1 VTRALSLLLLGSAAI
16 VVAAPAAAQTQDQR
30 QERSKY
36 VQPYIELTQVATADL
51 SNGDDVLTYTQ
62 VAAGIDAGVSG
73 PRADAQISYR
83 SERRIQWDDR
93 IADDDV
99 HSGLAR
105 VAFKATPAITLDGGA
120 LATRSRTD
128 IRGAA
133 PGVLAGNVDN
143 ITQVYSVYGGPNL
156 ATSIGPVQAAAA
168 YHAAYTKVEA
178 PGATG
183 VDPDQPRTDYFDSS
197 VAHLATASLGVAPGS
212 VLPVGVTL
220 SGAYERE
227 DAHQLDQTYE
237 GYFGRGDVVLPLTST
252 FAIRGGVGYEKITAK
267 QKDPLLDADGNPV
280 THQSGR
286 FVTDANSPVRIAY
299 NTDGLIYDG
308 GVIWRPSPRLELQAN
323 AGYRYGGETYTGS
336 LQWQVSRDTGVQVVV
351 YDGIE
356 TFGRQLR
363 DGIRALPTNFQTQPD
378 GFGQQFNGCVF
389 GSKPGEGGLG
399 AGGCLNSALQS
410 VSSSSYRARGVD
422 GVVSIA
428 RGRTSLGF
436 GAGYANRKLYTPD
449 TTPDITIYGT
459 EDQSAYAQAFWSRA
473 LTRRSTLDAN
483 LFANWYSSG
492 ITGGL
497 GGTGDVWGGG
507 ATGSYSLNFGHLG
520 TVASLGVYGYD
531 QADLDTQWSAQ
542 ALLGARYTF

>member
-1 VTRALSLLLLGSAAI
+1 MTRALSIVLLGGAAI
-16 VVAAPAAAQTQDQR
+16 AAFPATAQTQDQP
-30 QERSKY
+30 QGRSKY

-51 SNGDDVLTYTQ
+51 TNGDDVLTYTQ

-73 PRADAQISYR
+73 PRADAQVSYR
-83 SERRIQWDDR
+83 YERRIQWDDR
-93 IADDDV
+93 LVDDDV

-120 LATRSRTD
+120 LATRTRAD

-156 ATSIGPVQAAAA
+156 STNVGPIGLNAA

-178 PGATG
+178 PGFTD
-183 VDPDQPRTDYFDSS
+183 VDPRQPRTDYFDDST
-197 VAHLATASLGVAPGS
+197 AHLATASLGVTPGA

-237 GYFGRGDVVLPLTST
+237 GYFGRGDVVLPVTST
-252 FAIRGGVGYEKITAK
+252 FAVRGGVGYEKITSR
-267 QKDPLLDADGNPV
+267 QKDPLVDASGNPV
-280 THQSGR
+280 TYDSGR
-286 FVTDANSPVRIAY
+286 FVTDPNSPVRIAY

-336 LQWQVSRDTGVQVVV
+336 LQWQMSRDTGLQVLV

-363 DGIRALPTNFQTQPD
+363 DGLRALPTNFQTQPD

-449 TTPDITIYGT
+449 ATPGITIYGI
-459 EDQSAYAQAFWSRA
+459 EDQSAYAQAYWSRA

-492 ITGGL
+492 IAGSD
-497 GGTGDVWGGG
+497 DVFGGG